1 MTINLQDE
9 IAHIT
14 DSLKLEKGYLACEQI
29 ITNNIKKHLELNCG
43 NLIIKKYLAGLS
55 NHFLAL
61 IEVEGDGAE
70 CINYRYARGAINIL
84 LKYWPEDAGIAEL
97 RLFLPDRAHNAEQ
110 DGVSFIFS
118 AI

>member
-1 MTINLQDE
+1 MTIHLQDE
-9 IAHIT
+9 IVHIT
-14 DSLKLEKGYLACEQI
+14 NCLKLEKGYLACEQV
-29 ITNNIKKHLELNCG
+29 ITNNIKKYIELSCD

-61 IEVEGDGAE
+61 IEQDGDGADS
-70 CINYRYARGAINIL
+70 INYRYARGAINIL
-84 LKYWPEDAGIAEL
+84 LKYWPDDAGIAEL
-97 RLFLPDRAHNAEQ
+97 RLYLPDRSYDAEQ